1 MKRFL
6 TILSLQIFLITQG
19 CALSILP
26 AEIKGNKFSKTG
38 ATDNPHVRC
47 ILRKGLNEG
56 TVEGQIIVSKGFLDL
71 GINLAALNK
80 EGRLICSWCI
90 QPDSIEKG
98 HVVYRFILQEDLI
111 EGANLSLF
119 TKNEGMVD
127 LYLNT
132 VRVLPIK

>member
-1 MKRFL
+1 MKRLL
-6 TILSLQIFLITQG
+6 TILSLQIFLVTQG
-19 CALSILP
+19 CALSVATP
-26 AEIKGNKFSKTG
+26 EIKGNKFSKTG

-47 ILRKGLNEG
+47 ILRKGENQG
-56 TVEGQIIVSKGFLDL
+56 TVEGQIIVSKDFLDL
-71 GINLAALNK
+71 GINLAASNK
-80 EGRLICSWCI
+80 DGRLICSWCI

-98 HVVYRFILQEDLI
+98 QVVYRFILQEDLI